1 MGEKLPVVSGKDLL
15 DFYIKLGFELK
26 RIKGSHH
33 VLKSGVN
40 GRMFVIPIHS
50 NEDLDR
56 GTLKGI
62 IQQSGLKYDEF
73 LKLWSEK

>member
-1 MGEKLPVVSGKDLL
+1 MGERLPVVTGKELL
-15 DFYIKLGFELK
+15 ELYIKLGFELK
-26 RIKGSHH
+26 RVKGSHH
-33 VLKSGVN
+33 VLKSKVN
-40 GRMFVIPIHS
+40 NKMFVIPIHT

-73 LKLWSEK
+73 LKIWIEK

>member
-1 MGEKLPVVSGKDLL
+1 MGERLPVVTGKGLL
-15 DFYIKLGFELK
+15 EFYIKLGFELK
-26 RIKGSHH
+26 RVKGSHH
-33 VLKSGVN
+33 VLKSKLN
-40 GRMFVIPIHS
+40 SKMFVIPIHT